1 MEIPLIVTASVLFVM
16 LVVSELLGMTSNPKV
31 NSILQLVFS
40 IFFKQIESRDPV
52 VVKIESDKQQDV

>member
-52 VVKIESDKQQDV
+52 VVKIESNKQ

>member
-52 VVKIESDKQQDV
+52 IVKIESDKQ

>member
-16 LVVSELLGMTSNPKV
+16 LVVSEILGMTSNPKV

-40 IFFKQIESRDPV
+40 LFFKQIENREPV
-52 VVKIESDKQQDV
+52 LVKIESDKQ

>member
-16 LVVSELLGMTSNPKV
+16 LVVSEILGMTSNPKV

-52 VVKIESDKQQDV
+52 VVKIESDKQ

>member
-52 VVKIESDKQQDV
+52 VVKIESDKQ

>member
-40 IFFKQIESRDPV
+40 LFFKQIENRDPV
-52 VVKIESDKQQDV
+52 VVKIESDKQ

>member
-52 VVKIESDKQQDV
+52 VVKIGSDKQ

>member
-1 MEIPLIVTASVLFVM
+1 MEIPLIVTASILFVM

-40 IFFKQIESRDPV
+40 LFFKQIENREPV
-52 VVKIESDKQQDV
+52 VVKIESDKQ

>member
-16 LVVSELLGMTSNPKV
+16 LVVSEILGMNSNPKV

-52 VVKIESDKQQDV
+52 VVKIESDKQ